1 MRYLDVIFLQIMLYK
16 KFGHDFI
23 LGSYHE
29 MHCVLKHQKYP
40 LQVAWSQPKKGV
52 NFGFTYEKHF

>member
-1 MRYLDVIFLQIMLYK
+1 MLYK
-16 KFGHDFI
+16 KFGHNFI